1 MRLGALLTSRTA
13 AFALCCCLAEGIPPA
28 LRRRSR
34 LALTVAEREDISRGI
49 ASGSSLREIA
59 RGLDRAAS
67 SVCREVARHGG
78 RPAYRAQDADQ
89 QAWVSALRPKSCLLA
104 ENRQL
109 RDIVAS
115 RLILDWSPEQISGWL
130 KNQYPNDESLRV
142 SHETIYRSLFIQ
154 ARGASKSCWTT
165 CGRSGA
171 CAARVIPASRDNHA
185 GRSSMPSRSAKGP
198 RKWKTERFLAIGK
211 AICWP
216 VERTAILR
224 RW

>member
-1 MRLGALLTSRTA
+1 MRLGALFTSRTA
-13 AFALCCCLAEGIPPA
+13 AFALCCCLAEEFLQHSA
-28 LRRRSR
+28 AARAWRSPWR
-34 LALTVAEREDISRGI
+34 SEDISRGI

-78 RPAYRAQDADQ
+78 RPTYRAQDADQ
-89 QAWVSALRPKSCLLA
+89 QAWVSALRPKHCLLA
-104 ENRQL
+104 ENRRL

-154 ARGASKSCWTT
+154 ARGALKKELLDHL
-165 CGRSGA
+165 
-171 CAARVIPASRDNHA
+171 P
-185 GRSSMPSRSAKGP
+185 
-198 RKWKTERFLAIGK
+198 
-211 AICWP
+211 
-216 VERTAILR
+216 
-224 RW
+224 